1 MLRQALFVAVKDL
14 RYLLRDRRQL
24 VWLLIMPPVFMY
36 FIGTSTAG
44 MGMGGGAGATPL
56 AVYGT
61 EEAGFVGAYLQKR
74 LVEYGFE
81 LTFFDSAE
89 VFAQQRRRLTLPAG
103 LSDSLL
109 SGGRVKLDL
118 KHRDAGIDRDY
129 DVFRV
134 QRAAYATLAA
144 VAASAQGGAVTA
156 AELTQIETQPRALSL
171 RVEKAG
177 QRRHIPSGF
186 EQAIP
191 GILVM
196 FVLMNMLN
204 SGAILLVSERE
215 RGLLRRLAYAPI
227 PRGAVVLGKWGGRM
241 ALGAVQVALGAV
253 LWHRFLC
260 YELGAALAN
269 GRRCAHD
276 MGFFLRLVRF
286 ALGQPWPHPRA
297 GGRSGDF
304 GDDVLGGARWLL
316 VADRDYARVDAAFAK
331 GVALGVGDGCDASPD
346 QLWPW
351 VGERRI
357 SYRRA
362 LSGCAGCGSL
372 GRAPFSLPMTGAV

>member
-1 MLRQALFVAVKDL
+1 MLRQALFIAAKDL

-44 MGMGGGAGATPL
+44 LGMGGSGGAATPL

-61 EEAGFVGAYLQKR
+61 ERAGFVGIYLQKR
-74 LVEYGFE
+74 LSEYGFE
-81 LTFFDSAE
+81 LTHFDSAAA
-89 VFAQQRRRLTLPAG
+89 FARQRRRLTLPVG

-109 SGGRVKLDL
+109 HGGRVQLEL
-118 KHRDAGIDRDY
+118 QHRDAGIDRDY

-144 VAASAQGGAVTA
+144 VAASAEDGAVLP
-156 AELTQIETQPRALSL
+156 AELAQVDSLPRVLSL

-177 QRRHIPSGF
+177 QRRRIPSGF

-204 SGAILLVSERE
+204 SGAILLVGERE

-241 ALGAVQVALGAV
+241 ALGAVQVALGLFFGTVFFGMDWGANWPIVIVV
-253 LWHRFLC
+253 LMAW
-260 YELGAALAN
+260 GAF
-269 GRRCAHD
+269 CASC
-276 MGFFLRLVRF
+276 G
-286 ALGQPWPHPRA
+286 
-297 GGRSGDF
+297 
-304 GDDVLGGARWLL
+304 LL
-316 VADRDYARVDAAFAK
+316 M
-331 GVALGVGDGCDASPD
+331 
-346 QLWPW
+346 
-351 VGERRI
+351 
-357 SYRRA
+357 
-362 LSGCAGCGSL
+362 GSL
-372 GRAPFSLPMTGAV
+372 GRSQGQVAGLGTLATMSLAALGGCWWPIEITPEWMQTLQKALPSGWAMDAMHRLVSFGLGPESVLVHIVALLAGALLVGRLGARYFRYQ